1 MYSFL
6 FTLGN
11 SYYNIKIIENIW
23 EKDEMTIKGGLKSGK
38 RRTAHIQDENFGTE
52 NIALPLPILYAMEA
66 DKSIRSFRFRRD

>member
-1 MYSFL
+1 
-6 FTLGN
+6 
-11 SYYNIKIIENIW
+11 
-23 EKDEMTIKGGLKSGK
+23 MTIKGGLKSGK